1 MYYSSLSCI
10 SFIACTASRCKQ
22 ELMCGHL
29 PKTKLTLS
37 KLQQILFRLRLSET
51 LPYYGQGKSQA
62 CFTKYGSTIKFKD
75 DKWAGPT
82 VQVDLLALKAEK

>member
-1 MYYSSLSCI
+1 
-10 SFIACTASRCKQ
+10 
-22 ELMCGHL
+22 MCGHL

-82 VQVDLLALKAEK
+82 GTSGFAGSQGGEVKDLTHFGT